1 MQKTIIAKNFKKL
14 RLFKNMNQTEF
25 SELFG
30 ITRSSVGSYEEGRAE
45 PKLETLLKVADLF
58 KLTVDAIIRKELT
71 VNQIARF
78 EYPLPKSKDIN
89 ELEQKIDELNKKVS
103 RIETLLR
110 KKQL

>member
-1 MQKTIIAKNFKKL
+1 MQKTIISKNFKKL
-14 RLFKNMNQTEF
+14 RLFKGLNQTEF

-45 PKLETLLKVADLF
+45 PKLETLIKVADHF
-58 KLTVDAIIRKELT
+58 KLNVDAIIRKELT

-78 EYPLPKSKDIN
+78 EYPAPAAKNIN
-89 ELEQKIDELNKKVS
+89 DLEQKMDELNKKVS

-110 KKQL
+110 KK